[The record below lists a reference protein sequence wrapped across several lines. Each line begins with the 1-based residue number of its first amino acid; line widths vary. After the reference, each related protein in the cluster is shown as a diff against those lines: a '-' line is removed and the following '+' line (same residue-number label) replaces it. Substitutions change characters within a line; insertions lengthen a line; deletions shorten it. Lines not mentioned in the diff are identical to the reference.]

1 VVYTDAFA
9 LGVGRRVW
17 LEIYRRRNGSE
28 ARRARDVLLDVL
40 LSEEPKF
47 PRTPEEL
54 RRRARSFLDD
64 YTRLEGDEKEF
75 LIDIGVEGWTV
86 QQAGAR
92 RGLSPRRAKSMIA
105 RFLSPP
111 SSALVVSNTVVGLVP
126 PLGRRGESSAA
137 LVSAVTLGR
146 SLIGTL
152 LQRASVTTENR
163 RSLCARGI
171 TARVAA

>member
-1 VVYTDAFA
+1 MIRRLQRPPPVVYTDAFA
-9 LGVGRRVW
+9 LGVGRKVW
-17 LEIYRRRNGSE
+17 LEIYRRRNGCE

-92 RGLSPRRAKSMIA
+92 RGLSLRRAKSMMEGI
-105 RFLSPP
+105 R
-111 SSALVVSNTVVGLVP
+111 
-126 PLGRRGESSAA
+126 
-137 LVSAVTLGR
+137 
-146 SLIGTL
+146 
-152 LQRASVTTENR
+152 R
-163 RSLCARGI
+163 RSLKDPRLSELFRSLFL
-171 TARVAA
+171 T